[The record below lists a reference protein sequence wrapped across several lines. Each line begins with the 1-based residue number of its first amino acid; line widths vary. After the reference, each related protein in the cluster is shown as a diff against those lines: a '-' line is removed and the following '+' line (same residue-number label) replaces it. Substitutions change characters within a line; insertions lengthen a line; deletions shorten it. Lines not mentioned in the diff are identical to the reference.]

1 MITRSRAWLTLFLAG
16 TDLFVV
22 SPLIPQVARSFGVT
36 PGTAG
41 WMVSAFS
48 LAYIAGGPWFG
59 AIADRRGRRPVLI
72 GALCL
77 FTVANAATG
86 LAPGLAALL
95 ASRAAA
101 GLAASGVTPS
111 VYALV
116 SASAPPQRQGR
127 WLATATSGLLIAL
140 VTGAPAGALLSSV
153 IGWRGVFGC
162 VAGACVLVTAMNL
175 WTVRAGP
182 ARGPDGTQRPGGAAV
197 PMGAAVPIAAA
208 VRAVS
213 VTSLW
218 ALAVYGFYTYLG
230 TGLSGTARFGTGQ
243 VAAAIAVYGVCAV
256 AGNLAGGPLADRLG
270 GWRVTAASL
279 AALAAAGAGFAVAVN
294 SALAGPAKTA
304 VVAGILGLFALTAY
318 PYFTAQ
324 QMRLVRSFPQATG
337 RLLAW
342 NNTAMYV
349 GIFIGSAAGGRLLAG
364 GGFRVLCLSSA
375 AVGALGAVSTRWAIG
390 RGTRRRPPDGDR
402 SPDGSSWAGLTAN

>member
-1 MITRSRAWLTLFLAG
+1 MITRLRAWLTLFLVG

-22 SPLIPQVARSFGVT
+22 SPLIPQVGHSFGVG

-59 AIADRRGRRPVLI
+59 TVADRRGRRPVLI

-77 FTVANAATG
+77 FTLANAVTG
-86 LAPGLAALL
+86 LAPGFAALL
-95 ASRAAA
+95 ACRAAA
-101 GLAASGVTPS
+101 GLAASGITPS

-140 VTGAPAGALLSSV
+140 VTGAPAGALLAA
-153 IGWRGVFGC
+153 IAGWRGVFGC
-162 VAGACVLVTAMNL
+162 IAAASVLIAAMNL
-175 WTVRAGP
+175 RRPRVRAANDTQEARDAAGAHGP
-182 ARGPDGTQRPGGAAV
+182 QRPYGAYGTHGTH
-197 PMGAAVPIAAA
+197 GAQGAEPVGTAL
-208 VRAVS
+208 RAVS
-213 VTSLW
+213 VTGLW
-218 ALAVYGFYTYLG
+218 ALAVYGLYTYLG
-230 TGLSGTARFGTGQ
+230 AGLAGTAHFSAAL

-256 AGNLAGGPLADRLG
+256 TGNLAGGPLADRLG
-270 GWRVTAASL
+270 GSRVTAASL
-279 AALAAAGAGFAVAVN
+279 AALAAAGAGFAAALR
-294 SALAGPAKTA
+294 SALTGAGKTA
-304 VVAGILGLFALTAY
+304 VLVVITGLFALTAY

-324 QMRLVRSFPQATG
+324 QLRLLRAFPWATG

-349 GIFIGSAAGGRLLAG
+349 GIFIGSAAGGRVLAAA
-364 GGFRVLCLSSA
+364 GFPVLCLSSA
-375 AVGALGAVSTRWAIG
+375 AAGVLGAISTRWAIAH
-390 RGTRRRPPDGDR
+390 PPQHDR
-402 SPDGSSWAGLTAN
+402 